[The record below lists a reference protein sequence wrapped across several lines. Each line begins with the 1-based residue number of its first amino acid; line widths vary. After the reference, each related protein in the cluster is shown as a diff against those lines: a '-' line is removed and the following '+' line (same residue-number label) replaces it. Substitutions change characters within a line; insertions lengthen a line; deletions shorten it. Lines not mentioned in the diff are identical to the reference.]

1 MCDDFQGDYLSDFH
15 EEYMREYIRFELE
28 RQERVST
35 QFLQDKE
42 DNEDAL
48 GR

>member
-1 MCDDFQGDYLSDFH
+1 MCNDDHSEYLSDFH

-35 QFLQDKE
+35 KFLQDKE
-42 DNEDAL
+42 NGDDAL
-48 GR
+48 GN